1 MVNKVSERVTIDV
14 IKMNRNLLSAIFLK
28 SWTFDAIKMFFSCYL
43 ISNSSFLSTNT
54 LI

>member
-28 SWTFDAIKMFFSCYL
+28 SWTFDAIKIFF
-43 ISNSSFLSTNT
+43 FLLFN
-54 LI
+54 IEQFFFKY